1 MSVKSTVASVRVG
14 ACTPRPPVTNSS
26 ISSTMESNS
35 PAQGNRSGPGK
46 VTKRAPAMCSA
57 R

>member
-1 MSVKSTVASVRVG
+1 MSVKSTVASVRCA
-14 ACTPRPPVTNSS
+14 ACGLRSPVTNSS

-35 PAQGNRSGPGK
+35 PAQANRSGPGN
-46 VTKRAPAMCSA
+46 VMKRAPSMCSA